1 MKRKK
6 RDLKMYRDVCETI
19 GEMYVRFFG
28 IKYETIVDIL
38 HNDSRHISDIL
49 HNDSRHISDKYKAVA
64 LGFGLFKSFIN
75 AQVNIP
81 DNNL

>member
-19 GEMYVRFFG
+19 GEMYVRVFG
-28 IKYETIVDIL
+28 IKYETIV
-38 HNDSRHISDIL
+38 DIL